1 MSYVAVVGS
10 RCLPSI
16 WSCRVDTVVASLLSR
31 GRFVGS
37 GGAVGADLFALCSL
51 VRRGCSACSGSVVF
65 LPGEPGSAPSSCVSW
80 LSRFVGLGGRVVAG
94 PAPARASRRDFVS
107 ALFARSRSLVSG
119 SAGVVAFVSGPS
131 SGTWFTVSCAVE
143 AGLPVVVWPVAGP
156 SGLRSLGAGR
166 WVPVRSWSGAFRWAS
181 GSYEPTARRE
191 PGFPM
196 FPRCIHGLVPW
207 MCSFCSCRAVV
218 AEGAI

>member
-10 RCLPSI
+10 RCLPSA

-37 GGAVGADLFALCSL
+37 GGAVGADLYALQSV
-51 VRRGCSACSGSVVF
+51 VRRGVSACSGSVVF
-65 LPGEPGSAPSSCVSW
+65 LPGRIDSASYHCAPV
-80 LSRFVGLGGRVVAG
+80 LSRFVGFGGSVVPG
-94 PAPARASRRDFVS
+94 SAPAHASRQAFVS
-107 ALFARSRSLVSG
+107 ALFARSRALVAG
-119 SAGVVAFVSGPS
+119 SAGVVAFVSGLS

-143 AGLPVVVWPVAGP
+143 AGLPVVVWPELGAP
-156 SGLRSLGAGR
+156 ALRSLGAGR
-166 WVPVRSWSGAFRWAS
+166 WVPVRSWSGAFRW
-181 GSYEPTARRE
+181 E

-207 MCSFCSCRAVV
+207 MCSFCIRRAVV
-218 AEGAI
+218 AEGTI